1 MNLNVKCLRPE
12 SHFLYDN
19 KACNQCNNRVC
30 EEQLC
35 VLQFQ
40 NDDIVEMIDIEH
52 FFLQLDGLKAA
63 LKDKCDLMFCD
74 DVHKIVFCEMSC
86 ALSKYVEPYWSNG
99 KKQCGKRAKAYS
111 QIKSVI
117 SKFMEVPA
125 LKAYI
130 DNLAERVGLFAL
142 REKDMSAISQTEE
155 NMKQIEENMKV
166 FTMSPAQNDMA
177 VNMGNGFSFVVVK
190 YPNIYKW
197 NFACPNDEE
206 HTSTP
211 NEPKNGT
218 DNEPQ
223 MSLKNE
229 PENDYKK
236 DAQNADNEQ
245 EVSIDNN
252 HKMSLK
258 NEPKNSDNAPQM
270 SLKNDSR
277 EVKRASRR
285 ANILRLIQANPLISK
300 AELAQL
306 LGVSLITIRRDLQSL
321 SSVVR
326 HIGPTNGGQ
335 WQFIDN
341 N

>member
-1 MNLNVKCLRPE
+1 M
-12 SHFLYDN
+12 
-19 KACNQCNNRVC
+19 
-30 EEQLC
+30 
-35 VLQFQ
+35 
-40 NDDIVEMIDIEH
+40 
-52 FFLQLDGLKAA
+52 
-63 LKDKCDLMFCD
+63 
-74 DVHKIVFCEMSC
+74 
-86 ALSKYVEPYWSNG
+86 
-99 KKQCGKRAKAYS
+99 
-111 QIKSVI
+111 QIKYNKTQNWGSGVQRMITECRKAGVAEPAYHTTADAVVI
-117 SKFMEVPA
+117 A
-125 LKAYI
+125 
-130 DNLAERVGLFAL
+130 FA
-142 REKDMSAISQTEE
+142 R
-155 NMKQIEENMKV
+155 
-166 FTMSPAQNDMA
+166 
-177 VNMGNGFSFVVVK
+177 
-190 YPNIYKW
+190 
-197 NFACPNDEE
+197 PNDEE